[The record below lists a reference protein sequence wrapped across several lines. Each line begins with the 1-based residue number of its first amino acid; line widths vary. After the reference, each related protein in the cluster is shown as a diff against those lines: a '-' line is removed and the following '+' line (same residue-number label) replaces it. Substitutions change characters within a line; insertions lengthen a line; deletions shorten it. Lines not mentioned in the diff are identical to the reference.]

1 MVNLFF
7 LLLLLMF
14 NFLNIGTNRLKKEDR
29 QHQSKKYAHACVA
42 SFNFKRTQYFTS
54 VTTSDY
60 K

>member
-7 LLLLLMF
+7 LLLLFMF

-29 QHQSKKYAHACVA
+29 QHQSKKYAHACVG

>member
-7 LLLLLMF
+7 LLLLFMF

-29 QHQSKKYAHACVA
+29 QHQSKNYANAYVA
-42 SFNFKRTQYFTS
+42 SFNLQRTHYFTA
-54 VTTSDY
+54 VTTRDY